1 MHATALLRA
10 AVRHAGGVLV
20 VSWLSVVLV
29 GRVYDFHRAYLLW
42 IEQTRSERW
51 LLEQCRDAAF
61 FRSLASHTDVCAQ
74 VVANSMVWPTLH
86 AARASTAQ
94 LKMCGFC
101 DCATA
106 ARMLYTGGV
115 PAVCCLV
122 LLYVLTPSFLFP
134 AMRSVQ
140 ARRAQAL
147 LQARCSPLLL
157 SHSKALPRGAGNGF
171 ARFANL

>member
-1 MHATALLRA
+1 MRA
-10 AVRHAGGVLV
+10 AARHAAGVLV

-42 IEQTRSERW
+42 LEQTRSERW

-74 VVANSMVWPTLH
+74 VVANSAVWATLH
-86 AARASTAQ
+86 AARASIAQ

-106 ARMLYTGGV
+106 AHTVYTGGV
-115 PAVCCLV
+115 PAVCCLM

-134 AMRSVQ
+134 AVQGLQ

-147 LQARCSPLLL
+147 LQARCSPLLR
-157 SHSKALPRGAGNGF
+157 SHGKAPPRGGGSGF
-171 ARFANL
+171 ARFAGL